1 MILKQ
6 LIKYDNAPV
15 IEATWAD
22 ENGVIVKCHA
32 YGVAEFDDLVADLGA
47 EALKHRALI
56 AEVEATYV
64 PPEPE
69 PATPTVC
76 SPAQGLVALFA
87 IKQITESDVN
97 ATIAAITD
105 PVARYTSQ
113 VAFARATEWRRDS
126 ASMQQL
132 ATLLGLTESDLDALF
147 AFAVTVAV

>member
-1 MILKQ
+1 MRIKLMDGNTVTNVIL
-6 LIKYDNAPV
+6 
-15 IEATWAD
+15 ATP
-22 ENGVIVKCHA
+22 EF
-32 YGVAEFDDLVADLGA
+32 AEQQHPGA
-47 EALKHRALI
+47 WRL
-56 AEVEATYV
+56 AETQDVLT
-64 PPEPE
+64 PPT

-105 PVARYTSQ
+105 PVLRYTSQ

-126 ASMQQL
+126 VAIQQL
-132 ATLLGLTESDLDALF
+132 ATLLGLTETDLDALF

>member
-1 MILKQ
+1 MRIEIL
-6 LIKYDNAPV
+6 NSEGAVVNV
-15 IEATWAD
+15 IIAD
-22 ENGVIVKCHA
+22 EA
-32 YGVAEFDDLVADLGA
+32 FA
-47 EALKHRALI
+47 EAQHPGAWRL
-56 AEVEATYV
+56 AEVQDV
-64 PPEPE
+64 PAEPA

-132 ATLLGLTESDLDALF
+132 AALLGLTESDLDALF
-147 AFAVTVAV
+147 EFAVKVTV

>member
-1 MILKQ
+1 MRIEIMDGQTVTNVILATPEFAEQ
-6 LIKYDNAPV
+6 LHPGK
-15 IEATWAD
+15 WR
-22 ENGVIVKCHA
+22 
-32 YGVAEFDDLVADLGA
+32 L
-47 EALKHRALI
+47 
-56 AEVEATYV
+56 AEVQDV
-64 PPEPE
+64 
-69 PATPTVC
+69 PATPTPATPSVC

-113 VAFARATEWRRDS
+113 IAFARATEWKRDS
-126 ASMQQL
+126 ASIQQL

>member
-1 MILKQ
+1 MRIEIMDGQTVINTIL
-6 LIKYDNAPV
+6 
-15 IEATWAD
+15 ATP
-22 ENGVIVKCHA
+22 EF
-32 YGVAEFDDLVADLGA
+32 AEQQHPGKWRL
-47 EALKHRALI
+47 
-56 AEVEATYV
+56 AEVQDV
-64 PPEPE
+64 PAEPA

-97 ATIAAITD
+97 DAIAAITD

-132 ATLLGLTESDLDALF
+132 AALLGLTESDLDALF
-147 AFAVTVAV
+147 EFAVKVAV

>member
-1 MILKQ
+1 MRIEILDGDTVSKT
-6 LIKYDNAPV
+6 I
-15 IEATWAD
+15 IAD
-22 ENGVIVKCHA
+22 EAFAEEQHPGVWR
-32 YGVAEFDDLVADLGA
+32 L
-47 EALKHRALI
+47 
-56 AEVEATYV
+56 AEVQDV
-64 PPEPE
+64 PTPPT

-126 ASMQQL
+126 ASIQQL
-132 ATLLGLTESDLDALF
+132 AALLGLTEADLDALF
-147 AFAVTVAV
+147 AFAVKVAV

>member
-1 MILKQ
+1 MRIEIMDGDTVINTIVATPEFAEQ
-6 LIKYDNAPV
+6 LHPGK
-15 IEATWAD
+15 WR
-22 ENGVIVKCHA
+22 
-32 YGVAEFDDLVADLGA
+32 L
-47 EALKHRALI
+47 
-56 AEVEATYV
+56 AEVQDV
-64 PPEPE
+64 PTPPT

-126 ASMQQL
+126 ASIQQL
-132 ATLLGLTESDLDALF
+132 AALLGLTESDLDALF

>member
-1 MILKQ
+1 MRIEIMDGDTVSNTIL
-6 LIKYDNAPV
+6 
-15 IEATWAD
+15 ATP
-22 ENGVIVKCHA
+22 EF
-32 YGVAEFDDLVADLGA
+32 AEQQHPGA
-47 EALKHRALI
+47 WRL
-56 AEVEATYV
+56 AEVQDV
-64 PPEPE
+64 PTPPT

-126 ASMQQL
+126 ASIQQL
-132 ATLLGLTESDLDALF
+132 AALLGLTESDLDALF
-147 AFAVTVAV
+147 EFAVKVAV

>member
-1 MILKQ
+1 MRIEILDGETVTNVILATQEFAEQ
-6 LIKYDNAPV
+6 LHPGK
-15 IEATWAD
+15 WR
-22 ENGVIVKCHA
+22 
-32 YGVAEFDDLVADLGA
+32 LA
-47 EALKHRALI
+47 EAQD
-56 AEVEATYV
+56 V
-64 PPEPE
+64 PTPPS

-126 ASMQQL
+126 ASIQQL
-132 ATLLGLTESDLDALF
+132 AALLGLTESDLDALF
-147 AFAVTVAV
+147 EFAVKVAV

>member
-1 MILKQ
+1 MRIEIL
-6 LIKYDNAPV
+6 NSEGAVVNV
-15 IEATWAD
+15 IIAD
-22 ENGVIVKCHA
+22 EA
-32 YGVAEFDDLVADLGA
+32 FA
-47 EALKHRALI
+47 EAQHPGAWRL
-56 AEVEATYV
+56 AEVQDV
-64 PPEPE
+64 PAEPA

-97 ATIAAITD
+97 TTIAAITD

-113 VAFARATEWRRDS
+113 IAFARATEWRRDS

-132 ATLLGLTESDLDALF
+132 ATLLGLTEADLDALF

>member
-1 MILKQ
+1 MRIEVM
-6 LIKYDNAPV
+6 DGDTV
-15 IEATWAD
+15 INTIVATP
-22 ENGVIVKCHA
+22 EF
-32 YGVAEFDDLVADLGA
+32 AEQQHPGKWRL
-47 EALKHRALI
+47 
-56 AEVEATYV
+56 AEVQDV
-64 PPEPE
+64 PTPPT

-126 ASMQQL
+126 ASIQQL
-132 ATLLGLTESDLDALF
+132 AALLGLTESDLDALF

>member
-1 MILKQ
+1 MPRIE
-6 LIKYDNAPV
+6 IMDGDTV
-15 IEATWAD
+15 INSIIAD
-22 ENGVIVKCHA
+22 ADFAERQFPGA
-32 YGVAEFDDLVADLGA
+32 WRVAEVQDVPA
-47 EALKHRALI
+47 EPA
-56 AEVEATYV
+56 
-64 PPEPE
+64 

-132 ATLLGLTESDLDALF
+132 AALLGLTESDLDALF